1 MPSKGANPAAS
12 VDPMFASYEQLAG
25 SLLKNLSGVCLLGS
39 DLRSRG
45 QSSTLKPEAIAKWL
59 RSLRWDAAHDRTPAG
74 VAQGRGQWLS
84 AIPLEQSDGSLLGA
98 FCVRQ
103 SLATLPAQP
112 ARHAAGVAQQL
123 KPLLDCVH
131 RELAAAIPARS
142 RVQAL
147 TERTAELE
155 WLFKVTGNLK
165 GSLDDGRL
173 VEELLIASTE
183 RLDSALGVLSI
194 PEKRLCIEHERDMLD
209 AGPLRTAWQQ
219 TQQHL
224 MTWAQRQNRPLVLN
238 GAGRDSNKIARCK
251 ILSVPVVRETGRV
264 LGVMAF
270 FKPADA
276 ADFASRHVFLARHLG
291 RQTASLV
298 DAQFDLMTGLYTR
311 DGIEQM
317 YGGLSDGPVAAD
329 RSIIYVDVDHMHV
342 VNELHG
348 FEVGN
353 ELIVRI
359 ADLLSPPLLPDGALA
374 ARISGDRF
382 AIIMP
387 ESDPKAAAKVAEQL
401 QVAANRLVI
410 GPTQNV
416 VDVSISCGV
425 AALVCMPQGLA
436 RAMAAAELACKT
448 AKNRGRGR
456 VELYACE
463 DHSMMRRHDDAVAV
477 GELRAALKADRLL
490 LFAQRI
496 TPLRNLSLPGGYELL
511 LRLKSEDGSLVAPG
525 PLIVAAQRY
534 QLLPSVDRWVIQR
547 ALQMLAPYR
556 GMLKSRGLSMS
567 INVSGQSIGDETFVH
582 HLREQLKAANLP
594 RDCVTIEITEQAAVT
609 NIARAN
615 GMIQQLTALGCRFA
629 LDDFGTGSNSLTTL
643 KNLQISRV
651 KIDGSFVRDI
661 LTDRNSLSTVR
672 AIVELAKGLSMDTV
686 AEYVETEA
694 IAKEVRRLGVDYAQG
709 YAFGKPEPLDSLLE
723 SLSKDESRRLHKL
736 FLEM

>member
-1 MPSKGANPAAS
+1 MKGAHSAAS

-25 SLLKNLSGVCLLGS
+25 SLLKNLSGVCLLES

-45 QSSTLKPEAIAKWL
+45 QSSTLKPEAITKWV
-59 RSLRWDAAHDRTPAG
+59 RSLHWDTGHDRTPAG
-74 VAQGRGQWLS
+74 VAHGRGQWLS
-84 AIPLEQSDGSLLGA
+84 AIPLEQSDGSLLGV

-103 SLATLPAQP
+103 SLANPPAQP
-112 ARHAAGVAQQL
+112 ARHAGDVAQQL

-165 GSLDDGRL
+165 GSLDDRRL

-183 RLDSALGVLSI
+183 RLNSAFGVLSI

-270 FKPADA
+270 FNPVSAP
-276 ADFASRHVFLARHLG
+276 DFASRHVFLARHLG

-317 YGGLSDGPVAAD
+317 YGGLSDGPAVAD

-359 ADLLSPPLLPDGALA
+359 ADLLAPPLLPDGALA

-382 AIIMP
+382 AVIMP
-387 ESDPKAAAKVAEQL
+387 ESDPKAAVKVAEQL
-401 QVAANRLVI
+401 QVAAKRLVI

-416 VDVSISCGV
+416 VDVTLSCGV

-448 AKNRGRGR
+448 AKNRGRSR

-463 DHSMMRRHDDAVAV
+463 DNTMMRRHDDAVAV

-556 GMLKSRGLSMS
+556 GMLKSRGFSMS

-582 HLREQLKAANLP
+582 HCREQLKAANLP

-609 NIARAN
+609 NLARAN

-661 LTDRNSLSTVR
+661 LTDRNSLATVR

-694 IAKEVRRLGVDYAQG
+694 IADEVRRLGVDYAQG
-709 YAFGKPEPLDSLLE
+709 YAFGRPEPLDTLLE
-723 SLSKDESRRLHKL
+723 SLSQDESRRLHRL